1 MARHLCGVSREP
13 ASVPPPSNRPID
25 RLGRWCTRALAWLGR
40 KVMNSRLKE
49 ITLLTLPYQVAA
61 VLTALIAV
69 GYAKLFE
76 LVEKLNERILD
87 VHPDWIFLTA
97 PVSFLLSWWL
107 VARYAPL
114 AGGSGIPQLM
124 AAIDVSNDH
133 ENDRSCRFLNVR
145 IIIVKIFSS
154 LSMVLG
160 GGAVGREGPT
170 LQIAGSVYR
179 VVHKLL
185 PSFWPRISRRVMMI
199 TGGAAGLSA
208 AFNTPLGGIVFAVE
222 ELTKTHL
229 ANFRTAVFTS
239 VIIAGMTA
247 QQLMGSY
254 LGAGEELLYP
264 KLSPVGGSFM
274 YKVLAIGVVAGLS
287 GAVFCKVV
295 LLFDKL
301 RRGLRS
307 MPAQAMW
314 ALGCAF
320 LFAIVFHFL
329 GDHVLG
335 SGKLVL
341 RQYLFERNV
350 DPTWKDIVARI
361 LGPLVSFSAGG
372 AGGIFAP
379 SLSSGA
385 VIGGWIA
392 QMFDPSAGEFRVL
405 VLCGMVAFLTGV
417 SRSPFTSA
425 ILVLEMTDR
434 HSVIFQLMYA
444 AMVAYMVSYSIDRK
458 SYYERMKLRLLAAMP
473 SIEKRPEGRRGAKPS
488 DPDQPSDDD
497 PSSSPNA
504 GIGLG

>member
-1 MARHLCGVSREP
+1 
-13 ASVPPPSNRPID
+13 
-25 RLGRWCTRALAWLGR
+25 
-40 KVMNSRLKE
+40 MNSRLKE

-76 LVEKLNERILD
+76 LVEKLNEMILG

-97 PVSFLLSWWL
+97 PLSFLLSWWL
-107 VARYAPL
+107 VRRYAPL

-124 AAIDVSNDH
+124 AAIDVSNDTTK
-133 ENDRSCRFLNVR
+133 DRSWRFLNVR
-145 IIIVKIFSS
+145 IIVVKILSS
-154 LSMVLG
+154 LGMVLG
-160 GGAVGREGPT
+160 GGAIGREGPT

-185 PSFWPRISRRVMMI
+185 PTWWPRISRRVMMI

-247 QQLMGSY
+247 QQIMGSY

-274 YKVLAIGVVAGLS
+274 YKVLAIGLVAGAS
-287 GAVFCKVV
+287 GAIFCKV
-295 LLFDKL
+295 LLILDKL

-307 MPAQAMW
+307 IPAQAIW
-314 ALGCAF
+314 ALGCAL
-320 LFAIVFHFL
+320 LFALVVHYF
-329 GDHVLG
+329 GEPVLG

-341 RQYLFERNV
+341 RQYLFDREV
-350 DPTWKDIVARI
+350 DPSWREIMARI
-361 LGPLVSFSAGG
+361 LGPLFSFSAGG

-392 QMFDPSAGEFRVL
+392 QLFDPSAGEFRVL

-444 AMVAYMVSYSIDRK
+444 AMVAYMISYSIDRK
-458 SYYERMKLRLLAAMP
+458 SYYERMKLRLLAALP
-473 SIEKRPEGRRGAKPS
+473 GNSKKGGDRGAKN
-488 DPDQPSDDD
+488 DPPPEED
-497 PSSSPNA
+497 PSPSPHA

>member
-1 MARHLCGVSREP
+1 MRREP
-13 ASVPPPSNRPID
+13 TSLPPRGPRLID
-25 RLGRWCTRALAWLGR
+25 RVGQAFTNALAWVGR

-69 GYAKLFE
+69 GYATLFE
-76 LVEKLNERILD
+76 LVEG
-87 VHPDWIFLTA
+87 VHKWLFAFSPDWIFVTA
-97 PVSFLLSWWL
+97 PISFLLSWWL
-107 VARYAPL
+107 VSRYAPL

-124 AAIDVSNDH
+124 AAIEISDDR
-133 ENDRSCRFLNVR
+133 ENDRSWRFLNVR
-145 IIIVKIFSS
+145 IIVVKILSS
-154 LSMVLG
+154 LAMVMG

-247 QQLMGSY
+247 QQLMGNY
-254 LGAGEELLYP
+254 LGPYLGYP

-274 YKVLAIGVVAGLS
+274 YKVLAIGLVAGLS
-287 GAVFCKVV
+287 GAVFCKV
-295 LLFDKL
+295 LLLLDKL
-301 RRGLRS
+301 RRGITKVPL
-307 MPAQAMW
+307 QALW
-314 ALGCAF
+314 ALACAL
-320 LFAIVFHFL
+320 LFAVLYHFL

-335 SGKLVL
+335 SGRLVL
-341 RQYLFERNV
+341 REYLFDSNV
-350 DPTWKDIVARI
+350 DPSWKHIAARI
-361 LGPLVSFSAGG
+361 LAPLFSFSAGG

-379 SLSSGA
+379 SLSTGA
-385 VIGGWIA
+385 AIGGWIA
-392 QMFDPSAGEFRVL
+392 QLFDPSDGEFRVL

-444 AMVAYMVSYSIDRK
+444 AMVANMIAYSIDRK
-458 SYYERMKLRLLAAMP
+458 SYYERMKQRLLAALPISKRRSGGNGADRAQGTP
-473 SIEKRPEGRRGAKPS
+473 SGDE
-488 DPDQPSDDD
+488 

>member
-1 MARHLCGVSREP
+1 VPNAAPAPERRPHLG
-13 ASVPPPSNRPID
+13 D
-25 RLGRWCTRALAWLGR
+25 RIGRAFTGALAWLGR

-61 VLTALIAV
+61 VLTSLIAV

-76 LVEKLNERILD
+76 LVEKLHLW
-87 VHPDWIFLTA
+87 VLGLHPDWIFVSA

-107 VARYAPL
+107 VRRFAPL

-124 AAIDVSNDH
+124 AAIEVSNDSS
-133 ENDRSCRFLNVR
+133 NDRSWRFLNVR
-145 IIIVKIFSS
+145 IIAVKILSS
-154 LSMVLG
+154 LAMVLG

-247 QQLMGSY
+247 QQLVGSY
-254 LGAGEELLYP
+254 LGMSEGLLYP
-264 KLSPVGGSFM
+264 KLSAVGPSFM
-274 YKVLAIGVVAGLS
+274 YKVLAIGFLAGAS
-287 GAVFCKVV
+287 GALFCKV
-295 LLFDKL
+295 LLMIDKL
-301 RRGLRS
+301 RRGIKQV
-307 MPAQAMW
+307 PVQAMW
-314 ALGCAF
+314 AVGCA
-320 LFAIVFHFL
+320 LVFAVLVHYL
-329 GDHVLG
+329 GPHTLG
-335 SGKLVL
+335 SGRSVL
-341 RQYLFERNV
+341 QEYLFKSDV
-350 DPTWKDIVARI
+350 DPSWKVIAARI
-361 LGPLVSFSAGG
+361 LGPLVSFNAGG

-385 VIGGWIA
+385 AIGGWVA
-392 QMFDPSAGEFRVL
+392 QLFDPSDGEFRVL

-458 SYYERMKLRLLAAMP
+458 SYYERMKMRLLTALPGNGGKGAARNAPKGPVPPPPDEPEP
-473 SIEKRPEGRRGAKPS
+473 SPH
-488 DPDQPSDDD
+488 
-497 PSSSPNA
+497 A

>member
-1 MARHLCGVSREP
+1 MPKGPSIPLRPPRLPDRVARAFTG
-13 ASVPPPSNRPID
+13 
-25 RLGRWCTRALAWLGR
+25 ALAWLGR

-76 LVEKLNERILD
+76 LVEKLHLW
-87 VHPDWIFLTA
+87 VLGLHPDWIFVSA

-107 VARYAPL
+107 VRRFAPL

-124 AAIDVSNDH
+124 AAIDVSNDSA
-133 ENDRSCRFLNVR
+133 NDRSWRFLNVR
-145 IIIVKIFSS
+145 IIGVKIASS
-154 LSMVLG
+154 LAMVLG

-247 QQLMGSY
+247 QQLVGSY
-254 LGAGEELLYP
+254 LGMSEGLLYP
-264 KLSPVGGSFM
+264 KLSAVGPSFM
-274 YKVLAIGVVAGLS
+274 YKVLAIGLLAGAS
-287 GAVFCKVV
+287 GAAFCKV
-295 LLFDKL
+295 LLLLDKL
-301 RRGLRS
+301 RRGIKRV
-307 MPAQAMW
+307 PVQALW
-314 ALGCAF
+314 AVGCA
-320 LFAIVFHFL
+320 LVFAVLVHYL
-329 GDHVLG
+329 GPHTLG
-335 SGKLVL
+335 SGRSVL
-341 RQYLFERNV
+341 KEYLFKSDV
-350 DPTWKDIVARI
+350 DPSWQHIAARI
-361 LGPLVSFSAGG
+361 LGPLVSFNAGG

-385 VIGGWIA
+385 AIGGWVA
-392 QMFDPSAGEFRVL
+392 QLFDPSDGEFRVL

-458 SYYERMKLRLLAAMP
+458 SYYERMKLRLLAALPGNNNKGPARNGPKGSAPPPPPPDEPEP
-473 SIEKRPEGRRGAKPS
+473 SPH
-488 DPDQPSDDD
+488 
-497 PSSSPNA
+497 A

>member
-1 MARHLCGVSREP
+1 V
-13 ASVPPPSNRPID
+13 
-25 RLGRWCTRALAWLGR
+25 GRAFTSALAWLGR

-76 LVEKLNERILD
+76 LVEKGNEWILGL
-87 VHPDWIFLTA
+87 HPDWIFLTA

-124 AAIDVSNDH
+124 AAIDVSNDTA
-133 ENDRSCRFLNVR
+133 NDRSWRFLNVR
-145 IIIVKIFSS
+145 IIVVKILSS
-154 LSMVLG
+154 LGMVLG
-160 GGAVGREGPT
+160 GGAIGREGPT

-185 PSFWPRISRRVMMI
+185 PTWWPRISRRVMMI

-247 QQLMGSY
+247 QQIMGSY

-274 YKVLAIGVVAGLS
+274 YKVLAIGLVAGAS
-287 GAVFCKVV
+287 GALFCKV
-295 LLFDKL
+295 LLILDKL

-307 MPAQAMW
+307 LPAQAIW
-314 ALGCAF
+314 ALACAF
-320 LFAIVFHFL
+320 LFALLFHYF
-329 GDHVLG
+329 GQHVLG

-341 RQYLFERNV
+341 RQYLFEREV
-350 DPTWKDIVARI
+350 DPSWRDIVARI
-361 LGPLVSFSAGG
+361 FGPMVSFTAGG

-392 QMFDPSAGEFRVL
+392 QLFEPSAGEFRVL

-444 AMVAYMVSYSIDRK
+444 AMVAYMVSYSIDRR
-458 SYYERMKLRLLAAMP
+458 SYYERMKLRLLAALP
-473 SIEKRPEGRRGAKPS
+473 GNAKKAGDRRAKDAPPP
-488 DPDQPSDDD
+488 PDED
-497 PSSSPNA
+497 PSSSPHA